1 MRAVSQELYLTL
13 FHLISITLFNQ
24 PLVIQNLQNR
34 SLDSL
39 DLVAKFIVTWLF
51 WCLSNILDDRQY
63 NRRKIR
69 LNFFTLK
76 NMEQGI
82 NFAAFVVMLLVLEE
96 LHCKCFISIKE
107 TQQTVWR
114 IKIIYIFFQKKSK
127 ILYVIATV

>member
-24 PLVIQNLQNR
+24 PLVIQNLQSR

-96 LHCKCFISIKE
+96 LHCKSLISIKE

-127 ILYVIATV
+127 ILYIIATV